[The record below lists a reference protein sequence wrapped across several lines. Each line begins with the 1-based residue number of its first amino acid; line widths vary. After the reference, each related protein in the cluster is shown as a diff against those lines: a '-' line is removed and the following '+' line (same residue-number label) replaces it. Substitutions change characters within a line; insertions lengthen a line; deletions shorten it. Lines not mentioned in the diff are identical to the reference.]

1 MNVPVTIDT
10 MRKNFDFCHSDV
22 ARPKSGRSAST
33 SSLAVSLFAI
43 ASKAEES
50 IVPAVTTSNSN
61 DGNNTQA
68 RFIHFQDDVAV
79 IN

>member
-1 MNVPVTIDT
+1 MKVPVTIDT

-22 ARPKSGRSAST
+22 ARSRSGWIASI
-33 SSLAVSLFAI
+33 SSLALSLFDI
-43 ASKAEES
+43 ASRAEES
-50 IVPAVTTSNSN
+50 IVQAVKASHSNN
-61 DGNNTQA
+61 GNNTQA